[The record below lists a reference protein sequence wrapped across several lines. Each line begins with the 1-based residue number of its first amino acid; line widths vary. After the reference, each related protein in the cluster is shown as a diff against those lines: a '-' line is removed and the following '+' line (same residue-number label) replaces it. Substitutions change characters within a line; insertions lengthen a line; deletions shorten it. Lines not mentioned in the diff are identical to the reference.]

1 MVFSSLIFLFRFFP
15 AFLTVYFLA
24 PDRCRNLVLFLAS
37 LVFYA
42 WGEPVFIGLMLFS
55 SFLDYGNGR
64 LLEYAR
70 GKGSGVLAKA
80 VLCESILV
88 NLSLLGVFKYS
99 GFLPLPVGISFYT
112 FQTMSYTIDV
122 YRGEVPAQKDPVAF
136 GAYVSMFPQLIAGPI
151 VKYKDVARE
160 LEHRTPNW
168 KDGCAGVGR
177 FCVGLGKKVL
187 LANQI
192 GLLWERVCAL
202 SPAQMST
209 ATAWLGSG
217 AYVLQLYFDFSG
229 YSDMAVGLGRMFG
242 FSFQENF
249 LLPYTAVSIRDFW
262 RKWHVSLSSW
272 FREYVYIP
280 LGGNRKGTARTYI
293 NLILVFFLTG
303 IWHGAGWTFI
313 LWGFYHGF
321 FNILERCFLGKW
333 MGKGKWKILER
344 GYTLFVVLIGW
355 VIFRA
360 PDFSYALDYIRYMFV
375 PHESVLRIER
385 FFDTKLI
392 LYMVIAILGSGMIQ
406 SMLKRKKIRIAGDS
420 GISLVGM
427 AGYMAVLWISLM
439 LLVNDTYNPF
449 IYFRF

>member
-15 AFLTVYFLA
+15 AFLTVYFLT

-229 YSDMAVGLGRMFG
+229 YSDMAVGMAGMAG
-242 FSFQENF
+242 FHLRENF
-249 LLPYTAVSIRDFW
+249 NYPYCSRSITEFW
-262 RKWHVSLSSW
+262 RRWHISLGQW
-272 FREYVYIP
+272 FRDYVYIP
-280 LGGNRKGTARTYI
+280 LGGNRKGRAVQIR
-293 NLILVFFLTG
+293 NLLIVWALTG
-303 IWHGAGWTFI
+303 IWHGRGWNFLVWGLYFGLLLI
-313 LWGFYHGF
+313 LEKCFLSAW
-321 FNILERCFLGKW
+321 LERCPKICGHLYTMSAVLAGMTVFALDSLPQGLNRLAMLAGSAGRFWNGETVWLLSNYGILFAVCVAGAAGLGKRLARYPAVW
-333 MGKGKWKILER
+333 ALS
-344 GYTLFVVLIGW
+344 FVL
-355 VIFRA
+355 
-360 PDFSYALDYIRYMFV
+360 
-375 PHESVLRIER
+375 SVA
-385 FFDTKLI
+385 
-392 LYMVIAILGSGMIQ
+392 Y
-406 SMLKRKKIRIAGDS
+406 
-420 GISLVGM
+420 LVD
-427 AGYMAVLWISLM
+427 AS
-439 LLVNDTYNPF
+439 YNPF
-449 IYFRF
+449 LYFRF